1 MSFIETADTLSFAL
15 SYLAAQRIYR
25 ASDDNYE
32 INQDSWNKAMF
43 DAHQAINELVEMG
56 QGVVI
61 SASFCSVAN
70 ATFFFSPYDDFSE
83 HEAVLDVVLQQV
95 INYGDVSINDS
106 DDDEDQVYEFTAEKE
121 HLMNCLGVELAN

>member
-15 SYLAAQRIYR
+15 SYLAAQRIQL

-32 INQDSWNKAMF
+32 IDEDSWNKAMF

-70 ATFFFSPYDDFSE
+70 ATFFFSPYEDFSE
-83 HEAVLDVVLQQV
+83 HEAMLDVVLQQV

-106 DDDEDQVYEFTAEKE
+106 DDDEDQVYEFTADKE

>member
-1 MSFIETADTLSFAL
+1 MSFNTTADTLSFVLGFIAHQHM
-15 SYLAAQRIYR
+15 SQAF
-25 ASDDNYE
+25 DDSYE
-32 INQDSWNKAMF
+32 INQESWNKAMF
-43 DAHQAINELVEMG
+43 DAHQAINELTEMG

-61 SASFCSVAN
+61 SASFWSVAN
-70 ATFFFSPYDDFSE
+70 ATFFFSPYEDFSE
-83 HEAVLDVVLQQV
+83 HEAMLDDVFQQV